1 MRRSIELG
9 VLLVSVLLA
18 LSIFVALAENQTASK
33 DKLNAT
39 KMNTTNGTI
48 NATAENTTASS
59 NLTAKNMTVGN
70 NTTSK
75 NVANPFAKVKGK
87 EPDDSDQG
95 P

>member
-48 NATAENTTASS
+48 NATAQNTTASS
-59 NLTAKNMTVGN
+59 NLTAKNMTAG

-75 NVANPFAKVKGK
+75 NVTNPFAKVKGK